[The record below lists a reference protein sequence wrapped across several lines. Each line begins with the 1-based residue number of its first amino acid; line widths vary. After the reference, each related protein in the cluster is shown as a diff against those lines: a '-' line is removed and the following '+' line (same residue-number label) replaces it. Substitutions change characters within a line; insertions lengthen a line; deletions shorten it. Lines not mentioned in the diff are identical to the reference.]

1 MTIGSKEEEGEP
13 VNTEQEEDEGNFLFV
28 WKKKIVRRVGR
39 ITPLLLR
46 CNDPSGPINFNVS
59 VWVNYL
65 LETLLLNL
73 FHLKVLINKPK
84 LMKLPF
90 NSRWNYTYVLP
101 EIL

>member
-46 CNDPSGPINFNVS
+46 CNDPSGPINFNECVS
-59 VWVNYL
+59 
-65 LETLLLNL
+65 E
-73 FHLKVLINKPK
+73 
-84 LMKLPF
+84 LPLRDTIGWIYF
-90 NSRWNYTYVLP
+90 
-101 EIL
+101 I